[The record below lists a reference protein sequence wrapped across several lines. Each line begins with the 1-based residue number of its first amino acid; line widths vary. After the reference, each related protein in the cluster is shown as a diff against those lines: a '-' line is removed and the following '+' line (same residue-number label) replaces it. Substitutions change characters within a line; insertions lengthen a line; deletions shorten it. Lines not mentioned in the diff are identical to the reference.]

1 MSFSYY
7 NMKKHPRNFRNITG
21 LSIEEFEKV
30 VEKVRSGWKKL
41 EKQKKCHGRRSKLPT
56 LEDKLFCVILYYR
69 TYITHRFLGC
79 LFNVHNANVC
89 RLLKRIEPLL
99 AKKVTITK
107 DRSMTPEKILKILAD
122 VTEQQIQ
129 RPEDSKKQKKSY
141 SGKKRTNTMKTEIII
156 EEGGRI
162 LSVSKS
168 YRGRISDFRI
178 RKQEKYL
185 PLDSIKH
192 ADSGYQGWQ
201 KLQSNV
207 IIPYKKYRKKPL
219 TPEQKE
225 HNRRLASFRMRVENK
240 IREIKIFKIMSN
252 VYRNFQ
258 KKYNLRFN
266 IIAGIVNLK
275 HAF

>member
-1 MSFSYY
+1 M
-7 NMKKHPRNFRNITG
+7 
-21 LSIEEFEKV
+21 
-30 VEKVRSGWKKL
+30 
-41 EKQKKCHGRRSKLPT
+41 
-56 LEDKLFCVILYYR
+56 
-69 TYITHRFLGC
+69 
-79 LFNVHNANVC
+79 
-89 RLLKRIEPLL
+89 
-99 AKKVTITK
+99 
-107 DRSMTPEKILKILAD
+107 AD

-129 RPEDSKKQKKSY
+129 RPEDSKKRKKSY